1 MPTYTIQTEAG
12 NDDGTIWQAVHPSE
26 HVWSDGTAQDLADE
40 VADNQT
46 VADGDRWRVLIW
58 DGADADTNSAPTAI
72 HTHDATQQAKRTG
85 RPALDPDSATRAVP
99 VRMTDTMLAELDR
112 RAFTHGNRSEQI
124 RRAIDE
130 HLRGDYGAPTIT
142 ATRDDDPQ
150 AIVDQITDVMCY
162 LQHVSGTISSAAQKL
177 RWMGDDEF
185 EHRFDAANGAIGEL
199 YAALSQAEAPY
210 AQRARE
216 AACAAIPEGV

>member
-1 MPTYTIQTEAG
+1 MTITATIDVVTGELTISNPADIDGISANRSETEPWGAEEE
-12 NDDGTIWQAVHPSE
+12 NMDRAD
-26 HVWSDGTAQDLADE
+26 TALADLGYRRVTE
-40 VADNQT
+40 WAQSDAPDSEWTCT
-46 VADGDRWRVLIW
+46 VRV
-58 DGADADTNSAPTAI
+58 
-72 HTHDATQQAKRTG
+72 RTG

-124 RRAIDE
+124 RRAVAE
-130 HLRGDYGAPTIT
+130 YLRGDYGAPTIT

-150 AIVDQITDVMCY
+150 AIVDQISDVLAY
-162 LQHVSGTISSAAQKL
+162 LQRTVSTISQAAEAL

-185 EHRFDAANGAIGEL
+185 EHRCDAANGAIGEL